1 MLEMTWAMMQTFT
14 LTAAAGQAA
23 DGGYFLEALARGATR
38 LLVFLLER
46 LGFSQAQ
53 ALIFE
58 EIALHAATSLAL
70 LVILLVLHAL
80 VFSVLRR
87 RRERQRKKQGDENH
101 WVLILDAALGPLR
114 FAFWVCGFYVA
125 VFPLLLLL
133 DPDHAAYPVRR
144 LIEKVFELGLFAA
157 SSWLL
162 YRFIVAAQIWF
173 QRWSG
178 VPAGGFQD
186 SIIEFVGRTLRVV
199 ISLAAVISALPLLG
213 LPPIYDHVVAKA
225 ISLLV
230 IGAIARVLFHLVEVG
245 ERFALGRYTMAA
257 PDNLRAREVYTQVH
271 ILKKT
276 LQVIIAVFALAS
288 GLMVFDQVRSLGA
301 SVLASAGVLSIIIGF
316 AAQRT
321 IANLF
326 AGFQLALTQPIR
338 LDDVVIVENEW
349 GRIEEVTLTYVVVR
363 IWDMRRLIVPLS
375 YFIEKPFQNWTR
387 SRADLLGAVFIY
399 ADYTVP
405 VDAIREELR
414 RIVASSKLWDGQ
426 VCGLQVTNA
435 TERTVE
441 LRALA
446 SAVDASNAW
455 DLRCEI
461 REKLIAFVQKNFPE
475 SLPRLRAEVEPRH
488 ASPPENNARENPIG
502 FSSSKV

>member
-1 MLEMTWAMMQTFT
+1 MLELIRVMLQGPAPRT
-14 LTAAAGQAA
+14 AAGQVT
-23 DGGYFLEALARGATR
+23 DGGNVLEALARGATG
-38 LLVFLLER
+38 LLAVLLER
-46 LGFSQAQ
+46 LGLSQAQ
-53 ALIFE
+53 AWIFE

-70 LVILLVLHAL
+70 LAIVLALHAL

-87 RRERQRKKQGDENH
+87 RRDKQRAAQGNENL
-101 WVLILDAALGPLR
+101 WVLILDAARGPLR
-114 FAFWVCGFYVA
+114 FAFWVCGLYA
-125 VFPLLLLL
+125 GALPLLVLLE
-133 DPDHAAYPVRR
+133 PDHAAYPVRL
-144 LIEKVFELGLFAA
+144 LIEKIFELGLFAA
-157 SSWLL
+157 CYWLL
-162 YRFIVAAQIWF
+162 YRFVGSAQNRF
-173 QRWSG
+173 QRGSG
-178 VPAGGFQD
+178 APAGGFQD

-199 ISLAAVISALPLLG
+199 ISIAAFISALPLLG

-225 ISLLV
+225 ISLLIV
-230 IGAIARVLFHLVEVG
+230 GAIAWVLFHLVEVG
-245 ERFALGRYTMAA
+245 ERFMLGRYSMAA
-257 PDNLRAREVYTQVH
+257 ADNLRARRVSTQVH
-271 ILKKT
+271 ILRKT
-276 LQVIIAVFALAS
+276 LQVVIAVLALAS

-349 GRIEEVTLTYVVVR
+349 GRIEEITLTYVVVR

-387 SRADLLGAVFIY
+387 ARADILGTVFIH
-399 ADYTVP
+399 ADYSIP
-405 VDAIREELR
+405 VDAVREELKR
-414 RIVASSKLWDGQ
+414 VVAESRHWDGE
-426 VCGLQVTNA
+426 VCLLQVTNA

-446 SAVDASNAW
+446 SAADASKAW

-461 REKLIAFVQKNFPE
+461 REKLIAFVQKKFPE
-475 SLPRLRAEVEPRH
+475 CLPRLRAEVEPAHGLPRGDD
-488 ASPPENNARENPIG
+488 SRENPVG
-502 FSSSKV
+502 FSSSKA

>member
-1 MLEMTWAMMQTFT
+1 MLQGLAPS
-14 LTAAAGQAA
+14 AAAGQAA
-23 DGGYFLEALARGATR
+23 DGGHLLEALARDATR
-38 LLVFLLER
+38 LMVFLLER

-58 EIALHAATSLAL
+58 EIALHAATSFVL
-70 LVILLVLHAL
+70 LLILLALHAL
-80 VFSVLRR
+80 VFSVFRR
-87 RRERQRKKQGDENH
+87 RRDKQHAERGSENL

-114 FAFWVCGFYVA
+114 FAFWVCGLYVA
-125 VFPLLLLL
+125 ALPLLLLL
-133 DPDHAAYPVRR
+133 DPDHAVYPVRL

-157 SSWLL
+157 SYWLL
-162 YRFIVAAQIWF
+162 YRFVGAAQNGF

-178 VPAGGFQD
+178 APAGGFQD

-199 ISLAAVISALPLLG
+199 VTLVAIISALPLLG
-213 LPPIYDHVVAKA
+213 LPPAYDHVIAKA
-225 ISLLV
+225 ISLLIV
-230 IGAIARVLFHLVEVG
+230 GAIAWVLFHLVEVG
-245 ERFALGRYTMAA
+245 ERFALGRYSMAA
-257 PDNLRAREVYTQVH
+257 ADNLRAREVYTQVH

-349 GRIEEVTLTYVVVR
+349 GRIEEITLTYVVVR

-387 SRADLLGAVFIY
+387 SRADLLGTVFIY

-414 RIVASSKLWDGQ
+414 RIVASSKLWDGK

-475 SLPRLRAEVEPRH
+475 SLPRLRADVEPRH
-488 ASPPENNARENPIG
+488 VSSRENDSRDNPIG
-502 FSSSKV
+502 VSPSKA

>member
-1 MLEMTWAMMQTFT
+1 MMQGFT

-23 DGGYFLEALARGATR
+23 DGGHFLEVLARGATR

-46 LGFSQAQ
+46 LGFPQAQ

-70 LVILLVLHAL
+70 LVILLALHIL
-80 VFSVLRR
+80 VFSVFRR
-87 RRERQRKKQGDENH
+87 RRERQREKQGGENH
-101 WVLILDAALGPLR
+101 RVLILDAALGPLR
-114 FAFWVCGFYVA
+114 FAFWVCGLYVA
-125 VFPLLLLL
+125 ALPLLLLL
-133 DPDHAAYPVRR
+133 DPNHAAYPVRR

-157 SSWLL
+157 SYWLL
-162 YRFIVAAQIWF
+162 YRFVVAVAIWF

-178 VPAGGFQD
+178 APAGGFQD
-186 SIIEFVGRTLRVV
+186 SIIEFVGRTLRAV
-199 ISLAAVISALPLLG
+199 ISIAAIISALPLLG
-213 LPPIYDHVVAKA
+213 LPRVYDHVVAKA
-225 ISLLV
+225 ISLLIV
-230 IGAIARVLFHLVEVG
+230 GAIAWVLFHLVEVG
-245 ERFALGRYTMAA
+245 ERFVLGRYSMAA
-257 PDNLRAREVYTQVH
+257 ADNLDARGVYTQVH

-363 IWDMRRLIVPLS
+363 LWDMRRLIVPLS

-387 SRADLLGAVFIY
+387 SRSDLLGTVFIY

-414 RIVASSKLWDGQ
+414 RIVTQSSLWDGQ

-435 TERTVE
+435 TERTIE

-475 SLPRLRAEVEPRH
+475 SLPHLRAEVEPRH
-488 ASPPENNARENPIG
+488 ASPQGNDSRENPIG
-502 FSSSKV
+502 FAPSKA

>member
-1 MLEMTWAMMQTFT
+1 M
-14 LTAAAGQAA
+14 
-23 DGGYFLEALARGATR
+23 R
-38 LLVFLLER
+38 
-46 LGFSQAQ
+46 
-53 ALIFE
+53 ALI
-58 EIALHAATSLAL
+58 
-70 LVILLVLHAL
+70 
-80 VFSVLRR
+80 
-87 RRERQRKKQGDENH
+87 ER
-101 WVLILDAALGPLR
+101 I
-114 FAFWVCGFYVA
+114 
-125 VFPLLLLL
+125 
-133 DPDHAAYPVRR
+133 
-144 LIEKVFELGLFAA
+144 FELGLFAA
-157 SSWLL
+157 CCWLL
-162 YRFIVAAQIWF
+162 YRFIESAQKRI

-178 VPAGGFQD
+178 ASAGGFQD
-186 SIIEFVGRTLRVV
+186 SIIEFIGRTLRVV
-199 ISLAAVISALPLLG
+199 VSIAAIIAALPLLG
-213 LPPIYDHVVAKA
+213 LPPAYDHVVGKA
-225 ISLLV
+225 ISLLIV
-230 IGAIARVLFHLVEVG
+230 GAIAWVLFHLVEVG
-245 ERFALGRYTMAA
+245 ERFMLARYSMAA
-257 PDNLRAREVYTQVH
+257 PDNLRARQVYTQVH

-276 LQVIIAVFALAS
+276 LQAIVAVFALAS

-387 SRADLLGAVFIY
+387 SRADLLGTVFVY
-399 ADYTVP
+399 ADYSIP

-414 RIVASSKLWDGQ
+414 RIVSSSKLWDGQ

-446 SAVDASNAW
+446 SAGDASKAW

-461 REKLIAFVQKNFPE
+461 REKLIAFMQKTFPE
-475 SLPRLRAEVEPRH
+475 SLPRLRTEFQPRSGG
-488 ASPPENNARENPIG
+488 AADRDSRDNPIG
-502 FSSSKV
+502 VSPLKP

>member
-1 MLEMTWAMMQTFT
+1 MLEIILVMLQSAA
-14 LTAAAGQAA
+14 LSEAAGQGV
-23 DGGYFLEALARGATR
+23 DRGNLLEALARGATR
-38 LLVFLLER
+38 LVLLLVER
-46 LGFSQAQ
+46 LGFSQSE

-58 EIALHAATSLAL
+58 EIALHAVTTLAL
-70 LVILLVLHAL
+70 LVIVLALHLLL
-80 VFSVLRR
+80 FSLLRR
-87 RRERQRKKQGDENH
+87 GRDKQQARQGSENL
-101 WVLILDAALGPLR
+101 WVLLLDATRGPLG
-114 FAFWVCGFYVA
+114 FAFWVCGLYVA
-125 VFPLLLLL
+125 ALPLLLLL
-133 DPDHAAYPVRR
+133 EPDHAAYPMRA
-144 LIEKVFELGLFAA
+144 LIERIFELGLFAA
-157 SSWLL
+157 CYWLL
-162 YRFIVAAQIWF
+162 YRFIESAQKRI

-178 VPAGGFQD
+178 APAGGFQD
-186 SIIEFVGRTLRVV
+186 SIIEFIGRTLRVV
-199 ISLAAVISALPLLG
+199 VSIAAIIAALPLLG
-213 LPPIYDHVVAKA
+213 LPPAYDHVVGKA
-225 ISLLV
+225 ISLLIV
-230 IGAIARVLFHLVEVG
+230 GAIAWVLFHLVEVG
-245 ERFALGRYTMAA
+245 ESFMLGRYSLAA
-257 PDNLRAREVYTQVH
+257 ADNLRARQVYTQVH

-387 SRADLLGAVFIY
+387 SRADLLGTVFVY
-399 ADYTVP
+399 ADYSIP
-405 VDAIREELR
+405 VDTIRQELH
-414 RIVASSKLWDGQ
+414 RIVSSSKLWDGQ

-446 SAVDASNAW
+446 SAGDASNTW

-461 REKLIAFVQKNFPE
+461 REKLIAFIQKNFPE
-475 SLPRLRAEVEPRH
+475 SLPRLRAEIQARPDAAADRESRDNPV
-488 ASPPENNARENPIG
+488 AFSP
-502 FSSSKV
+502 SKA